1 MADVSG
7 LVGRLQGC
15 RIVDLRA
22 RRLAPALLGG
32 RPTLEG
38 DFARRISGYRHA
50 CRRRVVSAS
59 SPHRTAV
66 AGCAGSLRRTGTGE
80 GDLPMEELAA
90 LSPGFGSRAERRL
103 LSLGRRSAAVS
114 SPRRKALSQ
123 SALPGNPL
131 TTSGST
137 IRRPIPGRRWRRCP
151 PGADPR
157 WPWKCAARSTSSA
170 ASRPWKGQGSL
181 HHVHGTM

>member
-1 MADVSG
+1 MRALLAVSSIFPCFNFLGHQASIVQSAIEALAAHDIDLGLRHVQPHAYQRSSPQMADVSG

-22 RRLAPALLGG
+22 RRLALALLGG
-32 RPTLEG
+32 RPTLAG
-38 DFARRISGYRHA
+38 GFARRISGARRA

-90 LSPGFGSRAERRL
+90 LSPGFGTRAERRL
-103 LSLGRRSAAVS
+103 LSLGRRR
-114 SPRRKALSQ
+114 PRLQ
-123 SALPGNPL
+123 H
-131 TTSGST
+131 
-137 IRRPIPGRRWRRCP
+137 RRN
-151 PGADPR
+151 AF
-157 WPWKCAARSTSSA
+157 
-170 ASRPWKGQGSL
+170 
-181 HHVHGTM
+181 